1 MTHADDL
8 RRRPTAAQV
17 LTPLWRRQVAEL
29 RSWEVQ
35 VRDERPDAVHHLRV
49 ATRRLRSALSGLEPL
64 LEARPTLALNS
75 ELRQVAAV
83 LGGGRDVQAVRVQIG
98 ALLGGEDP
106 DPVARR
112 LYTSLAGLI
121 DEADVESW
129 KYTLEQLNRPSYDAF
144 TRSLEHFA
152 DMPPWLPAAD
162 QAAEEVLRPLLADEW
177 SRFRRSV
184 DRTMQSAPA
193 DLEHQ
198 LHQTRKAS
206 KRARYVAESMV
217 VVFGRKAKRL
227 AKALS
232 RCSSHSATTATSRS
246 PGAFWRMLAIAC
258 RSTPERH
265 CSWRGS
271 RMSRREPWTPSGP
284 SVSWRF
290 SRSIGRSCEPGFAER
305 RDGERGDVPLRRS
318 EVLPGLLRQHH
329 LVHRGPQPR
338 AAHLEDRFLADP
350 GERQALGL
358 ARGERQ
364 LGEHVDH
371 GCIDIDADGLRGDG
385 GHEIGCRSGTA
396 TRGPAGRRVA
406 PTDARGDRSR
416 RSGRACPTRPR
427 PAPARTR
434 REPRVLQHRWSR
446 HRARGRQ
453 APCLPS
459 APPPPPHDWAGSSG
473 DRSQASKRSSSGFPL
488 ISVANASKSAVL
500 ALPPPYRSTQPRR
513 IVEERRRRRRWRGAR
528 AG

>member
-64 LEARPTLALNS
+64 LEARPTLALNR

-83 LGGGRDVQAVRVQIG
+83 LGGGRDVHAVREQVG
-98 ALLGGEDP
+98 TLLGEDP

-112 LYTSLAGLI
+112 LHTSLAGLI

-184 DRTMQSAPA
+184 HQAMESAPA

-227 AKALS
+227 AKSAEQVQQSLGDYRDLAL
-232 RCSSHSATTATSRS
+232 A
-246 PGAFWRMLAIAC
+246 
-258 RSTPERH
+258 
-265 CSWRGS
+265 RG
-271 RMSRREPWTPSGP
+271 
-284 SVSWRF
+284 
-290 SRSIGRSCEPGFAER
+290 
-305 RDGERGDVPLRRS
+305 
-318 EVLPGLLRQHH
+318 
-329 LVHRGPQPR
+329 
-338 AAHLEDRFLADP
+338 FLAD
-350 GERQALGL
+350 A
-358 ARGERQ
+358 
-364 LGEHVDH
+364 
-371 GCIDIDADGLRGDG
+371 
-385 GHEIGCRSGTA
+385 
-396 TRGPAGRRVA
+396 
-406 PTDARGDRSR
+406 
-416 RSGRACPTRPR
+416 
-427 PAPARTR
+427 
-434 REPRVLQHRWSR
+434 R
-446 HRARGRQ
+446 HRLSLDSGEALLLTRLEDEQAR
-453 APCLPS
+453 
-459 APPPPPHDWAGSSG
+459 
-473 DRSQASKRSSSGFPL
+473 
-488 ISVANASKSAVL
+488 AVDAQRAVGEL
-500 ALPPPYRSTQPRR
+500 ALLEVNRKKL
-513 IVEERRRRRRWRGAR
+513 R
-528 AG
+528 AWLR